1 MKDPYRVYDDTPP
14 SPYSHL
20 RRWQKWVMAL
30 GGVLVIWS
38 LLQVV
43 DYAHHEPAEREAHQF
58 VHVLYPEWREVR
70 IYCQDIRWDLSRDFC
85 TVTYL
90 SPTGQRESET
100 LYCRYDGCSRY

>member
-1 MKDPYRVYDDTPP
+1 MNDPYRVYDDIPSSPP
-14 SPYSHL
+14 S
-20 RRWQKWVMAL
+20 RRKRQKWIL
-30 GGVLVIWS
+30 IGVAVLIVWG
-38 LLQVV
+38 LLHAI